1 MKKNLIILTLALL
14 IALPVLGF
22 AADVTSPEVQTAQAS
37 PLGGQYGRRWNQ
49 APQTQA
55 PQAPAVLQGNYV
67 DADNDGK
74 CDICG
79 NEQGKNATAPG
90 FVDADNDGTCD
101 HYGTDLQ
108 GQGGRNQGMGRGQ
121 SAQGKGVQ
129 GSAQGQ
135 SFVDADKDGVCDNL
149 GSAAGQGAGRG
160 RNRK

>member
-14 IALPVLGF
+14 IALPVFGL
-22 AADVTSPEVQTAQAS
+22 AADVTVPEAQTTQTA
-37 PLGGQYGRRWNQ
+37 PLGGQYGRRFN
-49 APQTQA
+49 QA
-55 PQAPAVLQGNYV
+55 PQAPAAQQGSYV

-79 NEQGKNATAPG
+79 NEQGTNAAAPG
-90 FVDADNDGTCD
+90 FVDANNDGTCD

-108 GQGGRNQGMGRGQ
+108 GQGGRR
-121 SAQGKGVQ
+121 QGKGVQ

-135 SFVDADKDGVCDNL
+135 SFVDADGNGVCDNL
-149 GSAAGQGAGRG
+149 GTDAGQGAGRG